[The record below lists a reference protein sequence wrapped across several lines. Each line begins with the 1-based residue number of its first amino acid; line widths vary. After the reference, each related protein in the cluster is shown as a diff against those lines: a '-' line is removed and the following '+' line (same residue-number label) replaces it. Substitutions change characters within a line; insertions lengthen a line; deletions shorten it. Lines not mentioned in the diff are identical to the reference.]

1 MFFRGRSYKHKLV
14 AMGDSMA
21 QGFKN
26 GGIYRTDLSFPAI
39 LARSLDPSTEFDLP
53 SFSAQ
58 AGIPIN
64 IEVLIRGLA
73 EKYEDGFT
81 LGNSIGAG
89 SEIYRTLRRIK
100 SYWEGHLKS
109 LKVEQD
115 TPYHNQAI
123 WGFTIS
129 DTMLMH
135 EEYCRTYIKKNK
147 PEYSVFNVLPDHA
160 MYVTARMVL
169 NPSFSK
175 KFESNSMLDNVRLLS
190 EDGGI
195 ENLIVCIG
203 HNNIV
208 GAVTNLDIK
217 YSEESDL
224 NARYAD
230 RKCTVFR
237 SEHFKIEMRRLYEQ
251 VADLDVKNVFVPTI
265 PYITIPPAIRG
276 VNEDK
281 EKPRTGY
288 FDYYSRFWIWD
299 EDFDPEKHPHLTR
312 NDAIELDIVVDRY
325 NAIIHKLADEF
336 NFCVVPVHKYVRAA
350 ARRRLGKDNVSPFPP
365 DFVRALKKN
374 EKTSYLVEDLENVHI
389 STDYLRLNEETGKI
403 DRGGIFSLD
412 GLHPSTIGYGLIANI
427 YKMSME
433 KHGVEFEKPID
444 WESVIENETLVTDP
458 PPLMKDLRVLL
469 KFLSLGRQERLTFL
483 GKNMLQLVL
492 EAFSS
497 KPELD

>member
-89 SEIYRTLRRIK
+89 SEIYHTLRRIK

-147 PEYSVFNVLPDHA
+147 PEIA
-160 MYVTARMVL
+160 
-169 NPSFSK
+169 
-175 KFESNSMLDNVRLLS
+175 
-190 EDGGI
+190 I
-195 ENLIVCIG
+195 
-203 HNNIV
+203 
-208 GAVTNLDIK
+208 LDIEMPK
-217 YSEESDL
+217 MSGVDVARECQSEKIPTTIIFLSYHQDPGFIALAKTL
-224 NARYAD
+224 N
-230 RKCTVFR
+230 
-237 SEHFKIEMRRLYEQ
+237 
-251 VADLDVKNVFVPTI
+251 
-265 PYITIPPAIRG
+265 IRG
-276 VNEDK
+276 FLAK
-281 EKPRTGY
+281 ENSIKQ
-288 FDYYSRFWIWD
+288 I
-299 EDFDPEKHPHLTR
+299 
-312 NDAIELDIVVDRY
+312 
-325 NAIIHKLADEF
+325 
-336 NFCVVPVHKYVRAA
+336 
-350 ARRRLGKDNVSPFPP
+350 
-365 DFVRALKKN
+365 
-374 EKTSYLVEDLENVHI
+374 KTILYIL
-389 STDYLRLNEETGKI
+389 
-403 DRGGIFSLD
+403 
-412 GLHPSTIGYGLIANI
+412 
-427 YKMSME
+427 
-433 KHGVEFEKPID
+433 
-444 WESVIENETLVTDP
+444 
-458 PPLMKDLRVLL
+458 
-469 KFLSLGRQERLTFL
+469 
-483 GKNMLQLVL
+483 
-492 EAFSS
+492 
-497 KPELD
+497 